1 MLNEIN
7 DCDNGKC
14 ITTKEFNTL
23 KAGNFIARLT
33 QANLASKTDIA
44 NFVKKTE
51 FDDKLK
57 NLNKKS
63 YFK

>member
-1 MLNEIN
+1 MMLTVEHF
-7 DCDNGKC
+7 
-14 ITTKEFNTL
+14 T
-23 KAGNFIARLT
+23 ARLK
-33 QANLASKTDIA
+33 QANLATKADIDDI
-44 NFVKKTE
+44 VKKTD